1 MLIATLAAALATAT
15 VALSAAAQSGDDGA
29 LNTWDR
35 DSSRDINLHAAWNSP
50 TAIAGIG
57 STMYVSM
64 RDSTQVRAF
73 SLGSAG
79 AYGFGDQIHE
89 DDVDTAGIAE
99 SHSGIWADDRYL
111 YVVGPT
117 AGSPAGGSAA
127 PSGPSQRTIVAL
139 DRETHE
145 RVPDAAIVL
154 DPANRQ
160 PEDIWSDGQTIY
172 VLDSQLD
179 LIFAYDLLTGD
190 RQRSQ
195 ELTLDPLNGRP
206 LGLWSDGD
214 VMWVSDVSDAKL
226 YAYSMDDASLG
237 ERQVEHEFETD
248 SDNDRPRGIWSDGT
262 TMWIVDEAD
271 RKLFAYTHP
280 GDAGDTEQDVDPGV
294 ELMIPDSWGDV
305 LEGDS
310 VAYSL
315 VLSAEPEADVVIDVT
330 RTENEDFLISP
341 SSLTFTPQ
349 NWYTPQDITI
359 SITHDSDTFNDGIQ
373 ITHTVNAESSSDEYD
388 AVVIDTLG
396 LTALD
401 IDTAGITVSALALVI
416 DEPSSTSYTVVLD
429 SAPASNVV
437 IEVWKMGDAT
447 VSVAPSLL
455 TFTSTNWFEEQQVV
469 VTASD
474 DADRADGTA
483 TVFHRVTVDG
493 TSSSEF
499 VGVRIDPVAVA
510 VNDTDDVVV
519 SVDSLAFDEGSNS
532 SYSVVLDAAPSN
544 DIAIDVTVSGDSDIT
559 VSPSTLTFTTL
570 NWSTSQDVTVSA
582 LDDTDTTDDE
592 ATISHTVSPASAHI
606 TVSDVTIAVTDNDE
620 TSGDDTEDDDSGDD
634 TSGDDT
640 SKDDDSGGDAVVV
653 APGAT
658 VSVSRL
664 TVDEGG
670 EGSYTVVLNA
680 APVSSDV
687 VVKVAVTGVWEVE
700 TKPASLT
707 FTALNWSTAQTVTVT
722 AAHDADSGHDFA
734 RLLHLVDAD
743 VSSNEYDSVGIGT
756 VSVAVTDDDINVNG
770 FGCSGETLTDS
781 DTSNDSTTLFGRVQS
796 KDINLNAGCNDNQYR
811 SVNSRGVSGDA
822 SRNLVWVA
830 DQGRDVAL
838 AWSIDD
844 DSFSEYKPDDSFV
857 FPGHVSAVRGFWV
870 DVDSGSFHIANGKRS
885 THYWRDDVYSKFY
898 ELNSSGEELA
908 SAEYDSANEFAYGMW
923 GNATTMWVLDK
934 SDSRI
939 YAYVLETGALDP
951 ERDIGLHADNQD
963 ASGIWSDGSTMWVVD
978 ESDDMVYSYRMTDT
992 QWGTRTLTQEF
1003 NLASANDHP
1012 RGLWSDG
1019 STMWVLDST
1028 DHKLYAYNA
1037 TGQRVG
1043 GL

>member
-15 VALSAAAQSGDDGA
+15 VALPAAAQSGDDDA
-29 LNTWDR
+29 SVTWDR
-35 DSSRDINLHAAWNSP
+35 DSNRDIDLHAAWNSP

-57 STMYVSM
+57 STMYVST
-64 RDSTQVRAF
+64 RDSSQVRAL
-73 SLGSAG
+73 SLEDAG
-79 AYGFGDQIHE
+79 AYRFGDQIHE
-89 DDVDTAGIAE
+89 DDIDTVAVAD
-99 SHSGIWADDRYL
+99 SHSGIWANDQYL
-111 YVVGPT
+111 YVVAPT
-117 AGSPAGGSAA
+117 PGSPADGSAA
-127 PSGPSQRTIVAL
+127 PSGTNQRTIVAF
-139 DRETHE
+139 DREAGQH
-145 RVPDAAIVL
+145 VPDVEIAL
-154 DPANRQ
+154 DAPNRQ

-172 VLDSQLD
+172 VLDSHFD
-179 LIFAYDLLTGD
+179 LIFAYDLFTGD
-190 RQRSQ
+190 RLHNQ
-195 ELTLDPLNGRP
+195 ELTLDPLNGSPR
-206 LGLWSDGD
+206 GLWSDGA
-214 VMWVSDVSDAKL
+214 VMWVSDLSGAKL
-226 YAYSMDDASLG
+226 FAYSMDEDSRG
-237 ERQVEHEFETD
+237 ERQVEHEFQTD
-248 SDNDRPRGIWSDGT
+248 GDNDRPRGIWSDGT

-280 GDAGDTEQDVDPGV
+280 GDTEEEQAVDPGV
-294 ELMIPDSWGDV
+294 ELMIPDTWGDV
-305 LEGDS
+305 FEGDS

-315 VLSAEPEADVVIDVT
+315 VLRAEPDADVVIDVT
-330 RTENEDFLISP
+330 HTENEDFSISP

-416 DEPSSTSYTVVLD
+416 DEPSSTPYTVVLD

-455 TFTSTNWFEEQQVV
+455 TFTPTNWLEEQQVV

-519 SVDSLAFDEGSNS
+519 TVDSLAFDEGSNS

-544 DIAIDVTVSGDSDIT
+544 DILIGVTVSGDSDIT
-559 VSPSTLTFTTL
+559 VSPSTLTFTSL

-582 LDDTDTTDDE
+582 LEDADSTDDE

-606 TVSDVTIAVTDNDE
+606 TVSDVAIAVTDNDE
-620 TSGDDTEDDDSGDD
+620 TSGDDTSGDDESGDD
-634 TSGDDT
+634 TSGDD
-640 SKDDDSGGDAVVV
+640 DSGDDAVVI

-670 EGSYTVVLNA
+670 SGTYTVVLNA
-680 APVSSDV
+680 APTSSDV

-743 VSSNEYDSVGIGT
+743 ASSNEYDSVGIGT

-796 KDINLNAGCNDNQYR
+796 KDINLNAGCNDDQYR
-811 SVNSRGVSGDA
+811 SKSSRGVSGDA
-822 SRNLVWVA
+822 GRNLVWVA
-830 DQGRDVAL
+830 DQGRDAAL
-838 AWSIDD
+838 AWSIGD

-885 THYWRDDVYSKFY
+885 THFWRDDIYSKFY

-908 SAEYDSANEFAYGMW
+908 SADYDSANEFAYGMW
-923 GNATTMWVLDK
+923 GNETTTMWVLDK

-963 ASGIWSDGSTMWVVD
+963 ASGIWSDGSIMWVVD
-978 ESDDMVYSYRMTDT
+978 ERDDMVYSYRMTDT
-992 QWGTRTLTQEF
+992 EWGARTLTQEF

-1037 TGQRVG
+1037 TGQRAG